1 MNHFYNTKR
10 LAKGS
15 VSLDENRAV
24 KLVKFANNGEFFL
37 NSSLSD
43 NEMASFQLKIL
54 IDKVS
59 R

>member
-1 MNHFYNTKR
+1 M
-10 LAKGS
+10 
-15 VSLDENRAV
+15 SLDENRAV

-37 NSSLSD
+37 NNSLSD